1 MKRRLSINGVNNDPI
16 MISQQFPARNENYYI
31 VTKVLSRPCYYFSW
45 QPRTPTIS
53 TRITFD
59 MDSFG
64 NGGPLG
70 KQEKDFATDD
80 IVLQHT
86 ENTNDQM
93 FSNVDEKKVLR
104 KMDIRLIPVLA
115 LLYLLS
121 FLDVSPLSLRTRI
134 KYANS
139 DAYSVETLAMPKF
152 KVSPRTF
159 I

>member
-1 MKRRLSINGVNNDPI
+1 
-16 MISQQFPARNENYYI
+16 
-31 VTKVLSRPCYYFSW
+31 
-45 QPRTPTIS
+45 
-53 TRITFD
+53 

-80 IVLQHT
+80 VVLQHT

-104 KMDIRLIPVLA
+104 KMDIRLIPMLA

-121 FLDVSPLSLRTRI
+121 FLDVSPLSL
-134 KYANS
+134 KNCEP
-139 DAYSVETLAMPKF
+139 SVIETFPHEQDRGMLILMLIAWKHWQCQN
-152 KVSPRTF
+152 PRSH
-159 I
+159 

>member
-1 MKRRLSINGVNNDPI
+1 
-16 MISQQFPARNENYYI
+16 
-31 VTKVLSRPCYYFSW
+31 
-45 QPRTPTIS
+45 
-53 TRITFD
+53 

-80 IVLQHT
+80 VELQHT

-104 KMDIRLIPVLA
+104 KMDIRLIPMLA

-121 FLDVSPLSLRTRI
+121 FLDVRPLSLRNWELSI
-134 KYANS
+134 I
-139 DAYSVETLAMPKF
+139 ETWSA
-152 KVSPRTF
+152 
-159 I
+159 

>member
-1 MKRRLSINGVNNDPI
+1 
-16 MISQQFPARNENYYI
+16 
-31 VTKVLSRPCYYFSW
+31 
-45 QPRTPTIS
+45 
-53 TRITFD
+53 

-80 IVLQHT
+80 VVLQHT

-104 KMDIRLIPVLA
+104 KMDIRLIPMLA

-121 FLDVSPLSLRTRI
+121 FLDVSPFVLEKLG
-134 KYANS
+134 
-139 DAYSVETLAMPKF
+139 TLDHRDMACMN
-152 KVSPRTF
+152 TNE
-159 I
+159 IC